1 MVLLTALFTCSC
13 YWQAVPIESKL
24 SKPIGNATTFA
35 EAITD
40 ILVKNG
46 LKNSEDDTLEEPL
59 FSIQI
64 PPMIQL
70 VDRCWCSF
78 SFSFPSPGPS
88 SETRRSIFDPSDL
101 SKWEMAS
108 IEHAAN
114 SLRFGGAGLE
124 RPGVDHE
131 STIGGR
137 AISDRT
143 THANQQSSRDHTDSS
158 LNADST
164 DHTWKLPFPLSR
176 IRNILRRQRTKSLAE
191 HSHET
196 IHEVDDDV
204 HVSTSHDSDIYSQ
217 LPISHFYDLRP
228 YGLDI
233 TIDFSWKS

>member
-1 MVLLTALFTCSC
+1 MMYVALGS
-13 YWQAVPIESKL
+13 
-24 SKPIGNATTFA
+24 
-35 EAITD
+35 
-40 ILVKNG
+40 
-46 LKNSEDDTLEEPL
+46 TLRRG
-59 FSIQI
+59 
-64 PPMIQL
+64 
-70 VDRCWCSF
+70 V
-78 SFSFPSPGPS
+78 
-88 SETRRSIFDPSDL
+88 SETKGRVIDLPVACTGACGCTRR
-101 SKWEMAS
+101 
-108 IEHAAN
+108 
-114 SLRFGGAGLE
+114 
-124 RPGVDHE
+124 VDHE

-191 HSHET
+191 HSIT